1 MVHVIVRFEIKE
13 GSLEH
18 FVKVFSQVLPDVR
31 AEQGCI
37 QYEPTV
43 DLTDPDVTLPATPH
57 PNTMT
62 LIEKWESV
70 DALKAHLVAEHM
82 TEHRLRVKDMIKS
95 TEIQLL
101 RGVNDMNE

>member
-1 MVHVIVRFEIKE
+1 MVYVIVRFEIKE
-13 GSLEH
+13 ASLER
-18 FVKVFSQVLPDVR
+18 FVKVFSQVLPAVR

-37 QYEPTV
+37 QYEPTI

-57 PNTMT
+57 PNAMT

-70 DALKAHLVAEHM
+70 DALKTHLASKHM